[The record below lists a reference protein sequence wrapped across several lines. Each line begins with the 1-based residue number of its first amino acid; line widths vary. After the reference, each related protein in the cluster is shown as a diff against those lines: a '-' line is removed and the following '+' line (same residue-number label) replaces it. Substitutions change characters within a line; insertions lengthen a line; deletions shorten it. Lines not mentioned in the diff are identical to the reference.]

1 MNDFLIIS
9 LSILLMIVVFVTAYF
24 KKENYDILDLY
35 CFMIALFLG
44 AYTLIDRLFGINFIP
59 DIYISTVVYLQIF
72 LTIVLLYCL
81 VSFLPNSLKEFI
93 KFKNLLILFS
103 QVDKKTVLLLSF
115 LSISID
121 LYIFRTYGFLTYV
134 GEELAGFDLGVPN
147 WVGPLKSINWNIRFS
162 LLMLIINFINYKK
175 VGYFSIY
182 TLIILP
188 MLALQFVEGRRAMIE
203 LITLIFIFWTIYK
216 NSSPY
221 LLRRAPYA
229 LLILIMLFF
238 ASNVFQTYRTSLF
251 SIQGIAGESSPVGSF
266 DEALTNSDSTIE
278 NLSLRTPM
286 WRLNYE
292 IMKNQLDNPSDIY
305 YGHMMYRQFLNTV
318 PSFLQKNKEVIATE
332 ELTSQIYNMSSL
344 QSTKFSDDFPT
355 NDFASYQTDFGFFSI
370 ILIPLVFIILIL
382 IGYFAYFSMKSKI
395 FSSLII
401 LLIIQFL
408 MKIEN
413 GYNLPVLLRDIILI
427 AGIYYSL
434 ELFKRIYYGLIP
446 IKEKSLRQNI
456 NK

>member
-1 MNDFLIIS
+1 MNDFSIIS
-9 LSILLMIVVFVTAYF
+9 LSILLMTVVFLTAYF

-35 CFMIALFLG
+35 CFMIALFFG
-44 AYTLIDRLFGINFIP
+44 AYTLIDRLFGIYFIS

-72 LTIVLLYCL
+72 LTILLLYCL

-93 KFKNLLILFS
+93 KFKNLLIFFS
-103 QVDKKTVLLLSF
+103 RVDKKAVLLLSF

-121 LYIFRTYGFLTYV
+121 LYIFGTYGFLTYV
-134 GEELAGFDLGVPN
+134 GEELAQLDLGVPN

-203 LITLIFIFWTIYK
+203 LITLIFIFWTIHK

-251 SIQGIAGESSPVGSF
+251 SIEGIAGESDQVASF
-266 DEALTNSDSTIE
+266 GEALTNSDSTIE
-278 NLSLRTPM
+278 NLTLRTPM

-305 YGHMMYRQFLNTV
+305 YGYMMYRQFLNTV

-344 QSTKFSDDFPT
+344 QSVTFSDDFPT

-382 IGYFAYFSMKSKI
+382 IGYFAYFFMKSKI

-408 MKIEN
+408 IKIEN

-446 IKEKSLRQNI
+446 IKEKNI
-456 NK
+456 KTEY

>member
-1 MNDFLIIS
+1 MNDFSIIS
-9 LSILLMIVVFVTAYF
+9 LSILLMILVFVTAYF
-24 KKENYDILDLY
+24 KKDNYDILDLY
-35 CFMIALFLG
+35 CFMIALFFG
-44 AYTLIDRLFGINFIP
+44 AYTLIDRLFGIYFIS

-72 LTIVLLYCL
+72 LTILLLYYL

-93 KFKNLLILFS
+93 KFKNLLIFFS

-121 LYIFRTYGFLTYV
+121 LYIFGTYGFLTYV
-134 GEELAGFDLGVPN
+134 GDELAQLDLGVPN
-147 WVGPLKSINWNIRFS
+147 WIGPLKSINWNIRFS

-203 LITLIFIFWTIYK
+203 LITLIFIFWTIHK

-251 SIQGIAGESSPVGSF
+251 SIQGIAGESGQVESF

-305 YGHMMYRQFLNTV
+305 YGYMMYRQFLNTV
-318 PSFLQKNKEVIATE
+318 PSFLQKNKEVIASE

-344 QSTKFSDDFPT
+344 QSVTFSDDFPT

-408 MKIEN
+408 IKIEN

-434 ELFKRIYYGLIP
+434 GLFKRIYYGLIP
-446 IKEKSLRQNI
+446 IKEKNI
-456 NK
+456 KTEY